1 MDSMEQVVCRV
12 LERAK
17 ASTEQMMFS
26 AKNSPK
32 HRKKTERSPQFI
44 LEKHFAGEKWFLL
57 KSRR

>member
-12 LERAK
+12 K
-17 ASTEQMMFS
+17 ASIEQMLFS

-44 LEKHFAGEKWFLL
+44 LEKHFSGDKLFLL
-57 KSRR
+57 KS